1 MRTFVLCHHCHVVCF
16 LYCDWFCKILLYL
29 FWDIFALFMLF
40 TNGCLQD
47 LLSVHQFSSV
57 FGMWLTPNISQ
68 KYTAH
73 RADVFY
79 VASTSTLTVSGG
91 SRREDDGY
99 ASPTVCL
106 WKIPPVKTKVK
117 KQLQIWYFLKI
128 LYCTLFDMP
137 SLLWRCWLGGRK
149 GIRPVKNS
157 GGVPV
162 WLSVWNKVQTC
173 IWPGWCHCHSL
184 SLASVK
190 SRFVLPFWYRLTWV
204 VLEKGP
210 LNGPCVCVHSVWT
223 AKAIFDSKCIWKA
236 FGDQALPGPRGGG
249 RSDPLAGFQDA
260 TLWQERTGKGGQIR
274 GKGRKGVEGSYCLLP
289 ILGSATEPPARAGK
303 KSIL

>member
-1 MRTFVLCHHCHVVCF
+1 MWCAFYTVTGSAKYCF
-16 LYCDWFCKILLYL
+16 TYGLHYFETSLLYSC
-29 FWDIFALFMLF
+29 
-40 TNGCLQD
+40 CLPQQV
-47 LLSVHQFSSV
+47 LQAAVSGFLMSVHQFSSV

-137 SLLWRCWLGGRK
+137 SLLWRCWFGWQEGHPACKKTVVGCRCGCLSGTRCRLAYGLADATATHCLLLQIRFTFLVPAHLGSPGK
-149 GIRPVKNS
+149 SAVK
-157 GGVPV
+157 
-162 WLSVWNKVQTC
+162 WTL
-173 IWPGWCHCHSL
+173 
-184 SLASVK
+184 
-190 SRFVLPFWYRLTWV
+190 
-204 VLEKGP
+204 
-210 LNGPCVCVHSVWT
+210 CVC
-223 AKAIFDSKCIWKA
+223 ALCLDSK
-236 FGDQALPGPRGGG
+236 
-249 RSDPLAGFQDA
+249 SDFWL
-260 TLWQERTGKGGQIR
+260 
-274 GKGRKGVEGSYCLLP
+274 
-289 ILGSATEPPARAGK
+289 
-303 KSIL
+303 